1 MRALVFEEPKNAVIR
16 DIEVPTIAADEVLV
30 RSRNV
35 GICHSDFELYEGR
48 YIIPVSYPI
57 IPGHEWSGE
66 IAEVG
71 SGVTALQAG
80 DRVVGECVVNNG
92 DDHFGFSIS
101 GADAEYFVAKASW
114 LHRIPDELSFAQ
126 GAFVEPFSVAY
137 SAAVAAGGIDASD
150 EVAVIGG
157 GPIGLLCAMA
167 AATMGGAVTLIEPQ
181 EHRRALAL
189 EIGAKRTIDPTA
201 APLSEQVAEVTRGRG
216 FDVVI
221 EAAGAPAAMASAFP
235 IAGLGARVVLVG
247 IDVGGSAS
255 VEIGLVQSKAL
266 QVRGSSAPR
275 ACGRARSAS
284 WRRAG
289 STRRRC
295 SRPRS
300 HSAKARRRSTQPAT
314 RVATSRS
321 RSSAEH
327 MRAAVFHGPRDV
339 RIENVPDPSAPAP
352 GEVVLEVVR
361 AAICGTDASEWD
373 HGPVLCRPGV
383 VLGHEFVGRVVE
395 LGERCH
401 GPSRR

>member
-1 MRALVFEEPKNAVIR
+1 
-16 DIEVPTIAADEVLV
+16 VLV
-30 RSRNV
+30 HSRNV

-71 SGVTALQAG
+71 SAVTTLRSG

-114 LHRIPDELSFAQ
+114 LHRIPDELSFSQ

-137 SAAVAAGGIDASD
+137 GAAVAADGIDASD

-167 AATMGGAVTLIEPQ
+167 AATMGGSVTLIEPQ
-181 EHRRALAL
+181 AQRRALGI
-189 EIGAKRTIDPTA
+189 EIGAKHAIDPNA
-201 APLSEQVAEVTRGRG
+201 SPLAEQAAEVTDGRG

-221 EAAGAPAAMASAFP
+221 EAAGAPSAMASAFP

-247 IDVGGSAS
+247 IDVGGSTP

-266 QVRGSSAPR
+266 QIRGIIGSAGLWPR
-275 ACGRARSAS
+275 TIRFM
-284 WRRAG
+284 
-289 STRRRC
+289 
-295 SRPRS
+295 
-300 HSAKARRRSTQPAT
+300 
-314 RVATSRS
+314 ATSGVDPTPLLT
-321 RSSAEH
+321 ATFPLDEGT
-327 MRAAVFHGPRDV
+327 AALDAARDTTSNV
-339 RIENVPDPSAPAP
+339 KVQIE
-352 GEVVLEVVR
+352 
-361 AAICGTDASEWD
+361 C
-373 HGPVLCRPGV
+373 
-383 VLGHEFVGRVVE
+383 
-395 LGERCH
+395 
-401 GPSRR
+401 